1 MNIYDNIMAVF
12 IYDNVMN
19 VGRDKAAKIILH
31 DFGSHFGNYFFIFF
45 LVLASSKKVF

>member
-19 VGRDKAAKIILH
+19 VGRDKAAKKFYMILAVTLVIIFL
-31 DFGSHFGNYFFIFF
+31 FFF
-45 LVLASSKKVF
+45 LY